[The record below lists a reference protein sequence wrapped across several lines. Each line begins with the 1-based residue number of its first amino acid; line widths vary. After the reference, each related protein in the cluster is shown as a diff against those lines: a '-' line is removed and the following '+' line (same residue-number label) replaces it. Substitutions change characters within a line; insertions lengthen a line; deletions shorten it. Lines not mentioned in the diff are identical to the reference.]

1 MRHIQCARGNRAGGS
16 ASRWLAAVVGGLA
29 IAGAQVAAAQIL
41 SEGPLP
47 PGAVVSDGS
56 FGTSPWTNPGNAI
69 TSDNTYAVTAPGG
82 LPTQYLKATNFGFNI
97 PAPAEILGIEVD
109 LERRCTAA
117 TVFDVRARIVKGGTV
132 GTAERALGG
141 TWPTVDTVVTYGTP
155 SDLWGETWTP
165 ADINGAGFGFA
176 LSVADG
182 VDTAAVDSIAITVH
196 YSLCASAPAAG
207 CRTALKSILVV
218 KDGGVNST
226 KDKIVWKWVK
236 GQTTPTVDFADPLAT
251 ASYALC
257 VYSNGA
263 LVGESLVGPGPGWSA
278 ISTKGFKFLDKNG
291 AQDGIQKIIL
301 KASTANK
308 SKALVKGKGANLTDI
323 VPPLTLPV
331 VVQLVNSDNGLCF
344 QGDFLNAGDVKK
356 NAAGLFKGKNQ

>member
-1 MRHIQCARGNRAGGS
+1 MRHIQCARGNGAGGS

-226 KDKIVWKWVK
+226 KDKMVWKWVK
-236 GQTTPTVDFADPLAT
+236 GQTTPTVDFADPQAT
-251 ASYALC
+251 ANYALC

-263 LVGESLVGPGPGWSA
+263 LIGESLVGPGAGWSA

-308 SKALVKGKGANLTDI
+308 SKALVKGKGANLPD
-323 VPPLTLPV
+323 PLGAALPLPV
-331 VVQLVNSDNGLCF
+331 TALLVNDANSICF
-344 QGDFLNAGDVKK
+344 EGIYDALDVKK
-356 NAAGLFKGKNQ
+356 NDGEQFKAKAQ